1 LYLGQGFVVPKINRR
16 KLRTNDK
23 IVVKDNF
30 TGVIRKIIF
39 PHETDFGIEGESEF
53 AEKVRFFN
61 GLSGSLTHL
70 TDGTSY
76 LIAGAGTSITTGS
89 NGAITIEVDGTGG
102 SGTITGVTAGS
113 GLSGGGISGGV
124 TLDLAFDELSSI
136 TPALNDTLATLDSDG
151 TTHQR
156 TTISA
161 LAAIQAGSGI
171 GSDSGQL
178 TADLNSLSAGTV
190 VGADSIA
197 FIDADDNITKK
208 DTIGDFLTA
217 IAGPGLDVSSNQ
229 LVPDLIEVSSAVVD
243 ESADYIVILDSD
255 DSFATKRESIVDF
268 MSAVA
273 GTGLTA
279 ASGQLSVDSS
289 VVPLLSTDNTFT
301 GNNIFS
307 NGLTGSLQEVSAG
320 NPYLLAGTNIVLS
333 TASNGQVTISASGI
347 AAGAAG
353 SDTEIQFND
362 GGSSLGTDST
372 FVFDKIS
379 NTLTVPNISGSLTQL
394 SDGTSYLIQSGGIR
408 LTTESNGSIT
418 IFSPDFNVGNG
429 LDRSGDTLSANLRT
443 NGGLEFFTNEIQIDN
458 SIVATISGST
468 FTGAVNFNQGLSGSL
483 TKLTDG
489 TDYLRAGSNIVM
501 TTGSDGSITIA
512 VAPGEGL
519 GTITGVTA
527 GTGLNGGGV
536 SGIVTLDI
544 DNSVVA
550 TLTGSIF
557 SGDVVAQ
564 SGLSGSLQLLPDGT
578 TRYLVGTGSITVY
591 TASNGQ
597 VVVSGSEYTAGTGL
611 NLSGYQFS
619 INDSVVATLTGSQ
632 FSGNIGVTGSIEAT
646 SFFSGSM
653 FKAPVLSGSLT
664 QLHDGTSYLIA
675 GANISITTQSNG
687 SIIITGSASG
697 GGGGSIAAVS
707 GSTSISE
714 MSTLAASDGFILN
727 DEGSGRAALTSSI
740 GISEDGDYTDGL
752 FTDFTP
758 QTRLGIAID
767 RFNEILKLLAPSPAP
782 DLDDVD
788 VDVDGTDAY
797 LSFGTSNDLEG
808 EGTPYYSVGTTAGF
822 SAVDVNGLYQT
833 ETSGNN
839 LRAAIF
845 AGATNIIGDLNEDVS
860 ADGTNYPA
868 NSFGNADQGELRL
881 EINGVVIHTVDLTS
895 FTGTGDPG
903 SGTAVTNST
912 GSCFTDFSTTDAGTL
927 DNGTAFPNFQHR
939 TGKYKIIAADQRQ
952 GWNYARVIHA
962 YGSTTITTNYIE
974 WVNDADANALA
985 ASENSLTFTGAGS
998 LHLSGIEYF
1007 TNGSAEYLVKV
1018 DNAYRNVYDTT
1029 NISFTTSTGGSLNTS
1044 PSFSISAQSKPTI
1057 DTGAGED
1064 HTKALHITGS
1074 ASVTATQMLSGSI
1087 TAGVSVTHPLKS
1099 NLSNSGQA
1107 SDEGILIYNRS
1118 NTSTTLVETFLRED
1132 YRIISG
1138 AYDTQASL
1146 TDVGNV
1152 WDSTTHMTASN
1163 GGHTNGLQFFNQ
1175 RLYSPT
1181 NTLNNGDFSTFSNGP
1196 GENPDYSG
1204 VTGQRTFYRWF
1215 RNTTGSTQYD
1225 FTVAINGSG
1234 TTIVNAATALNS
1246 GRIRVFVKFP
1256 SDGTR
1261 ETGWLDLATEFVLD
1275 SYADNDGAH
1284 TANGSLSFDSTL
1296 NATNYVTLGTV
1307 GIGNNEYIGLRIEA
1321 DESWTGYVSQITV
1334 SFGVGTGTI
1343 TAIPDLDDIDCNDDG
1358 TDCNLSFGSSKPIT
1372 GYTNSSTTAGFT
1384 AVDLNGLYQTDSN
1397 SNNLRQS
1404 VFQLDRI
1411 IEGDLNED
1419 VSAVSPDYV
1428 ANSFS
1433 DANSGSLALEVNGN
1447 TVHTVEI
1454 TGSYNLVGS
1463 GNPGSGTGTSL
1474 NGNGSGFFDLS
1485 VWKPAEFN
1493 NAVPY
1498 YLEIYRTGKF
1508 RVHTTDQRNGW
1519 NYARVV
1525 HSGSWGAR
1533 ATNYVEWVNDN
1544 NADALGSAGVGITS
1558 FGDDTFAYSSGVK
1571 FFTSPSGSILS
1582 RISNIYKNVYSDSSS
1597 AISFINLSNA
1607 TGAQIIQSGSGL
1619 SSTKTTASS
1628 TDSLQTL
1635 NTNADSQNELL
1646 HVSGTVNFTLSKS
1659 LPGSFTTSYNC
1670 TGGMRFLH
1678 PFKTQHDLSTQSA
1691 TDLLVWTPT
1700 NTSTNNYNEY
1710 FTDETYRKVSGSYDL
1725 QSDITGG
1732 SYDWNSQRSIN
1743 DNGTYPE
1750 HATGLLV
1757 YDTYIMS
1764 PLKGGSS
1771 GDFRNNDDDGSI
1783 EGPAGNPDY
1792 RTLTNSTRDYFRGF
1806 LNPTTNDLARITIT
1820 LYGSGTIVGLGTSL
1834 GANAN
1839 VHVEMKIPE
1848 KTGWLD
1854 LGTASAG
1861 SGNISDGD
1869 GCLFGDP
1876 DPTIDSGGAV
1886 NVCTWNGA
1894 TVDGTA
1900 SGAEYFM
1907 IRLSAHEDWT
1917 GYIDRILVTW
1927 SG

>member
-1 LYLGQGFVVPKINRR
+1 VPKINRR
-16 KLRTNDK
+16 KLKTNDK
-23 IVVKDNF
+23 IIVKDNF
-30 TGVIRKIIF
+30 TGIIRKIIF

-53 AEKVRFFN
+53 AEKIRFFN
-61 GLSGSLTHL
+61 GLSGSLTNL

-102 SGTITGVTAGS
+102 SGTITNVIAGT
-113 GLSGGGISGGV
+113 GLSGGGNVG
-124 TLDLAFDELSSI
+124 SI
-136 TPALNDTLATLDSDG
+136 TIDL
-151 TTHQR
+151 
-156 TTISA
+156 
-161 LAAIQAGSGI
+161 
-171 GSDSGQL
+171 
-178 TADLNSLSAGTV
+178 DLNSLSTTAVNVANDTIIFTDANDSNNPKKTTIADFVSSIDGSGITPGTGGAAGTLNLDLDNV
-190 VGADSIA
+190 SAATIDVATDSFG
-197 FIDADDNITKK
+197 FIDD
-208 DTIGDFLTA
+208 
-217 IAGPGLDVSSNQ
+217 
-229 LVPDLIEVSSAVVD
+229 SSANATRK
-243 ESADYIVILDSD
+243 ETIADFISLVSN
-255 DSFATKRESIVDF
+255 
-268 MSAVA
+268 
-273 GTGLTA
+273 TGLSA
-279 ASGQLSVDSS
+279 AGGRLSVDSS
-289 VVPLLSTDNTFT
+289 VIPYLSNNNTFT
-301 GNNIFS
+301 GNNTFS
-307 NGLTGSLQEVSAG
+307 GDNTFSGGLTGSLQEVSSG
-320 NPYLLAGTNIVLS
+320 IPYLLAGTNIQL
-333 TASNGQVTISASGI
+333 TTGSNGQITIVSTGVSP
-347 AAGAAG
+347 GAAG

-362 GGSSLGTDST
+362 GGSSLGSDST
-372 FVFDKIS
+372 FVFDKNS
-379 NTLTVPNISGSLTQL
+379 NTLTVPNMSGSLTQL

-429 LDRSGDTLSANLRT
+429 LDRDGDTLSVNLRT
-443 NGGLEFFTNEIQIDN
+443 NGGLEFFTNEIQIDD

-468 FTGAVNFNQGLSGSL
+468 FTGPTIHSL
-483 TKLTDG
+483 G
-489 TDYLRAGSNIVM
+489 
-501 TTGSDGSITIA
+501 
-512 VAPGEGL
+512 
-519 GTITGVTA
+519 
-527 GTGLNGGGV
+527 
-536 SGIVTLDI
+536 
-544 DNSVVA
+544 
-550 TLTGSIF
+550 
-557 SGDVVAQ
+557 
-564 SGLSGSLQLLPDGT
+564 
-578 TRYLVGTGSITVY
+578 
-591 TASNGQ
+591 
-597 VVVSGSEYTAGTGL
+597 
-611 NLSGYQFS
+611 
-619 INDSVVATLTGSQ
+619 
-632 FSGNIGVTGSIEAT
+632 
-646 SFFSGSM
+646 
-653 FKAPVLSGSLT
+653 LSGSLT
-664 QLHDGTSYLIA
+664 QLSDGNSYLIA
-675 GANISITTQSNG
+675 GSNVTITSESNG
-687 SIIITGSASG
+687 SITISATGGGSGTPGGINTQVQFNDNGSFGADSNFTFNASSNTLNVTNISGSLTRLVDGSSYLIAGSNVTIATGSNGAITISSTG
-697 GGGGSIAAVS
+697 GGGGSIDIVS
-707 GSTSISE
+707 GSSSVSTV
-714 MSTLAASDGFILN
+714 STLAASDGFLLN

-740 GISEDGDYTDGL
+740 GIAEDGDYTDGL

-808 EGTPYYSVGTTAGF
+808 EGTPYYSVDTTAGF

-833 ETSGNN
+833 ATNGNN

-845 AGATNIIGDLNEDVS
+845 AGATNIVGDLNEDVS
-860 ADGTNYPA
+860 ADGTNYPE

-881 EINGVVIHTVDLTS
+881 EINGAVIHTVDLTS

-912 GSCFTDFSTTDAGTL
+912 GSCFTNFSTAADGTL

-952 GWNYARVIHA
+952 GWNYARVIHV

-1018 DNAYRNVYDTT
+1018 DNAYRNIYDTT

-1074 ASVTATQMLSGSI
+1074 ASITATQMLSGSI

-1152 WDSTTHMTASN
+1152 WDSTVHMTASN
-1163 GGHTNGLQFFNQ
+1163 GDHTNGLQFFNQ

-1181 NTLNNGDFSTFSNGP
+1181 NTLNSGDFSTFSNGP
-1196 GENPDYSG
+1196 SENPDYSG
-1204 VTGQRTFYRWF
+1204 ITGQRTFYRWF

-1225 FTVAINGSG
+1225 FSIAINGSG

-1284 TANGSLSFDSTL
+1284 TANGGLSFDSTL

-1334 SFGVGTGTI
+1334 SFGAGTGTI

-1358 TDCNLSFGSSKPIT
+1358 TDCNLSFGSSKSIT
-1372 GYTNSSTTAGFT
+1372 GYTNSSTAAGFT
-1384 AVDLNGLYQTDSN
+1384 AVDLNGLYQTATSG
-1397 SNNLRQS
+1397 NNLRQS

-1411 IEGDLNED
+1411 VEGDLNED

-1485 VWKPAEFN
+1485 VWAPAEFDN
-1493 NAVPY
+1493 DVPY

-1508 RVHTTDQRNGW
+1508 RVHTSDQRNGW

-1597 AISFINLSNA
+1597 AISFINLTNA
-1607 TGAQIIQSGSGL
+1607 TGARIIQSGSGL
-1619 SSTKTTASS
+1619 SSTKNTASS

-1635 NTNADSQNELL
+1635 NTNTDSQNELL
-1646 HVSGTVNFTLSKS
+1646 HVSGTVNFSQSKS
-1659 LPGSFTTSYNC
+1659 LPGDFTTAYNC
-1670 TGGMRFLH
+1670 AGGMRFLH
-1678 PFKTQHDLSTQSA
+1678 PFKTTLDLSTQTA
-1691 TDLLVWTPT
+1691 TDLLVWTPSD
-1700 NTSTNNYNEY
+1700 TSSVNYNEY
-1710 FTDETYRKVSGSYDL
+1710 FTDETHRLVSGSYDT
-1725 QSDITGG
+1725 QASVTDSGN
-1732 SYDWNSQRSIN
+1732 DWDSENSIN
-1743 DNGTYPE
+1743 DTGSYPAY
-1750 HATGLLV
+1750 ATGMLV

-1764 PLKGGSS
+1764 PKKGGSS
-1771 GDFRNNDDDGSI
+1771 GDFRNNDDGGSI
-1783 EGPAGNPDY
+1783 EGPGGNPNY
-1792 RTLTNSTRDYFRGF
+1792 STLTNGTREYYRGF
-1806 LNPTTNDLARITIT
+1806 LNPTTNDLARITII
-1820 LYGSGTIVGLGTSL
+1820 LYGSGTIVPLTTSL
-1834 GANAN
+1834 GSNGN
-1839 VHVEMKIPE
+1839 VHVELKIPG
-1848 KTGWLD
+1848 KTGFLD

-1861 SGNISDGD
+1861 SGNINDGD

-1876 DPTIDSGGAV
+1876 DATIDSGGAT
-1886 NVCTWNGA
+1886 NVCTFNGA

-1900 SGAEYFM
+1900 SGQEYFV
-1907 IRLSAHEDWT
+1907 IKISASENWT
-1917 GYIDRILVTW
+1917 GYIDRIQVTW